1 MYSPPIEK
9 VLALLEDAI
18 DPQVIEAGRRRQED
32 VWLGKIPDYL
42 PLLLGYMPANAG
54 GLRHDRRYQHAE
66 HELVGG
72 IVVEELEQY
81 PHFNLIEQFTDPEK
95 MLYEAL
101 WDMIGWARARSDA
114 QLSIRNN
121 FLDWV
126 LASAFGM
133 NPRFDE
139 VETPWAVDHLE
150 KSKLGELTIEGME
163 NHDLIQRSLK
173 FIEYFNRH
181 LPKHVHQ
188 YTSDSGGPLSQT
200 NYLFGNEW
208 LWTDFYDDP
217 DFINKAL
224 YFCTEV
230 HKYMGDIYKKAA
242 GENGR
247 YSYNGPLFISGN
259 ATKVV
264 DDCNVMLSP
273 AHWKRFVKPRISEC
287 FEYFGTGWYHSCGHF
302 PEKLDLLLEI
312 PHLRAI
318 NFGNPEMWDQDD
330 AVKRIIRSGKIYY
343 GAWCRKP
350 DEKLE
355 DYLRRALLATGGEK
369 KGLIIFLHETHGQTL
384 PHPEKIME
392 LWHKL
397 QDQGV

>member
-18 DPQVIEAGRRRQED
+18 DPQVIEAGRHRQED

-163 NHDLIQRSLK
+163 NHSLIQRSLK

-188 YTSDSGGPLSQT
+188 YTS
-200 NYLFGNEW
+200 F
-208 LWTDFYDDP
+208 
-217 DFINKAL
+217 
-224 YFCTEV
+224 
-230 HKYMGDIYKKAA
+230 
-242 GENGR
+242 
-247 YSYNGPLFISGN
+247 
-259 ATKVV
+259 
-264 DDCNVMLSP
+264 
-273 AHWKRFVKPRISEC
+273 
-287 FEYFGTGWYHSCGHF
+287 
-302 PEKLDLLLEI
+302 
-312 PHLRAI
+312 
-318 NFGNPEMWDQDD
+318 
-330 AVKRIIRSGKIYY
+330 
-343 GAWCRKP
+343 
-350 DEKLE
+350 
-355 DYLRRALLATGGEK
+355 RRAFESDQLS
-369 KGLIIFLHETHGQTL
+369 
-384 PHPEKIME
+384 
-392 LWHKL
+392 LWK
-397 QDQGV
+397 